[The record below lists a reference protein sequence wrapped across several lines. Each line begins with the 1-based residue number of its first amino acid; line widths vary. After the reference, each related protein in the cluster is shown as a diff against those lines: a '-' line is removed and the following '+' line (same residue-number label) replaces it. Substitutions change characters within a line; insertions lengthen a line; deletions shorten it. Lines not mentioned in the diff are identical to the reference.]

1 MEEPVRVER
10 SYSVY
15 EQMKN
20 PRVLA
25 RYWSMKSKE
34 VTGRTELHGSSPT
47 DIFIGR
53 FGYPKVS
60 IGPLIPPD
68 FGDTSIMAAPERWH
82 GLSIGEVF
90 GIRGSLVRGMHT
102 TKVGNV
108 EGGRVE
114 EQVRELALAEK
125 PATADISFQRCIRQ
139 ASGRRILD
147 DISPFGPSGL
157 IREFGLH
164 NTKSERRVGRAYA
177 DTAMNASDAIF
188 ELYNRGVTVSK
199 IQMGLSAGL
208 FGIGRKRKFV
218 PTRWSITAVDDT
230 ISKRNLKEVKGFSV
244 IDGIKAHLHVALD
257 NKWLVLLF
265 PTEWEYESIEAF
277 YPHTT
282 WNQTNTIS
290 LGGSYEPYAG
300 RKGYAEIGG
309 CYYSGRLAVSERL
322 RMMGRQA
329 SALILREVHEG
340 YRAPVGVWNVRE
352 YVRDTLAT
360 DPIELPDANSVFKM
374 IDREFTVG
382 RSDWIKSSRI
392 LSKLMF
398 QKRLA

>member
-1 MEEPVRVER
+1 MEVEH

-15 EQMKN
+15 EQMRN
-20 PRVLA
+20 PKMLA

-34 VTGRTELHGSSPT
+34 VAGRTELHGSSPT

-82 GLSIGEVF
+82 GLSINEVF
-90 GIRGSLVRGMHT
+90 GIRGSLVRGMYT
-102 TKVGNV
+102 TMVKNV
-108 EGGRVE
+108 ENGKVE
-114 EQVRELALAEK
+114 EQVRELALAER
-125 PATADISFQRCIRQ
+125 PTTAEISFQSQIRR
-139 ASGRRILD
+139 ASGRRIID
-147 DISPFGPSGL
+147 DISPFGPSGT
-157 IREFGLH
+157 IKEFGLS
-164 NTKSERRVGRAYA
+164 NTRSEHRVENAHT
-177 DTAMNASDAIF
+177 DTAMKASDAIF
-188 ELYNRGVTVSK
+188 ELYNKGVTVSK

-208 FGIGRKRKFV
+208 FGIGRNRKFV

-230 ISKRNLKEVKGFSV
+230 ISKRNLKEVKEFPL
-244 IDGIKAHLHVALD
+244 IDGIKAYLHIALD
-257 NKWLVLLF
+257 NKWLIFLF

-282 WNQTNTIS
+282 WNETNTIS

-300 RKGYAEIGG
+300 RKEYAEIGG

-322 RMMGRQA
+322 RMMGKQA

-340 YRAPVGVWNVRE
+340 YTAPVGVWNVRE
-352 YVRDTLAT
+352 YVRDTLSTAS
-360 DPIELPDANSVFKM
+360 IELPDLKSVFEM
-374 IDREFTVG
+374 IDKELTVR
-382 RSDWIKSSRI
+382 RSDWVKSSRI
-392 LSKLMF
+392 LSKMTF
-398 QKRLA
+398 QRRLS